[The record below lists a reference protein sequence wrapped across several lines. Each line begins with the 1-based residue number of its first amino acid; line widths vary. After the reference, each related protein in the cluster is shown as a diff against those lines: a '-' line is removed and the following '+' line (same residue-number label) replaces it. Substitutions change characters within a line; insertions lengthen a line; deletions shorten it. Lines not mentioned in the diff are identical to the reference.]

1 MMKSF
6 PIANNEVA
14 ERHNAKVAL
23 RDVKFAMNKGFGGTA
38 DDQQLVSVGWKRL
51 GDKSMCITSES

>member
-38 DDQQLVSVGWKRL
+38 DDQQLVSVG
-51 GDKSMCITSES
+51 